1 VYLKL
6 GTLTLAVLVSF
17 IPGSMANAVVPGSLL
32 NSDSIWW
39 NPSARMAVTVQALIA
54 SDKSEMSQAERDSY
68 RSNRVER
75 GHSYDL
81 DKMVWG
87 DGVFDTALNYIG
99 TPYSYSGVG
108 PEYFD
113 CSGFTRFVLAKH
125 GIHLEHSASKQL
137 RAGRSIPESEARLGD
152 LVWMPGH
159 VGFWAGNGLIL
170 DSMKPG
176 TRVDIRKIWVS
187 SYKVIRLDR

>member
-1 VYLKL
+1 MYLKL

-17 IPGSMANAVVPGSLL
+17 IPGTIASAVVPGSSI

-39 NPSARMAVTVQALIA
+39 NPSARAAMTVQSFVA
-54 SDKSEMSQAERDSY
+54 SDKAEMAQDERDSY
-68 RSNRVER
+68 RFTREVR

-81 DKMVWG
+81 DGMVWG
-87 DGVFDTALNYIG
+87 DSVFDTALNYIG

-125 GIHLEHSASKQL
+125 GIRLEHSATAQRNS
-137 RAGRSIPESEARLGD
+137 GRVIPESEARLGD

-159 VGFWAGNGLIL
+159 IGFWAGNGLIL
-170 DSMKPG
+170 DSLKPG
-176 TRVDIRKIWVS
+176 TRVDIRKVWT
-187 SYKVIRLDR
+187 SYYKIIRFDG

>member
-17 IPGSMANAVVPGSLL
+17 IPGNMANAVVPGSLL

-39 NPSARMAVTVQALIA
+39 NPSARTAMAIQAFVA
-54 SDKSEMSQAERDSY
+54 SDKAEMSIAERDSY
-68 RSNRVER
+68 RTVRKAG
-75 GHSYDL
+75 GHSYDI

-87 DGVFDTALNYIG
+87 DRVFDTAMNYIG
-99 TPYSYSGVG
+99 TPYARSGVG

-137 RAGRSIPESEARLGD
+137 RAGKIIPESKARLGD
-152 LVWMPGH
+152 IVWMPGH
-159 VGFWAGNGLIL
+159 VGFWAGNGLML
-170 DSMKPG
+170 DSLKPG
-176 TRVDIRKIWVS
+176 TRVDVREIWSS
-187 SYKVIRLDR
+187 SYKVIRLDG

>member
-1 VYLKL
+1 MYLKL

-17 IPGSMANAVVPGSLL
+17 IPGNMANAVVPGTLI

-39 NPSARMAVTVQALIA
+39 NPSARTAMTVQLAVI
-54 SDKSEMSQAERDSY
+54 SDKAEMAEIERNSY
-68 RSNRVER
+68 RIVRKA
-75 GHSYDL
+75 GKHSYDL
-81 DKMVWG
+81 DTMVWG
-87 DGVFDTALNYIG
+87 DDVFNTALNYIG

-125 GIHLEHSASKQL
+125 GIHLEHSASDQL
-137 RAGRSIPESEARLGD
+137 YSGETIPESKARLGD

-159 VGFWAGNGLIL
+159 VGFWAGDGLIL
-170 DSMKPG
+170 DSQKPG
-176 TRVDIRKIWVS
+176 TRVDIRKIWNTR
-187 SYKVIRLDR
+187 YKIIRLDG

>member
-1 VYLKL
+1 MYLKL

-39 NPSARMAVTVQALIA
+39 NPSARTAMTVQFAVV
-54 SDKSEMSQAERDSY
+54 SDKAEMAEIERDSY
-68 RSNRVER
+68 RVVRKAGGR
-75 GHSYDL
+75 SYDI

-87 DGVFDTALNYIG
+87 DSVFDTALNYIG

-113 CSGFTRFVLAKH
+113 CSGFTRFVLAKY
-125 GIHLEHSASKQL
+125 GINLEHSASKQL

-170 DSMKPG
+170 DALKPG

>member
-17 IPGSMANAVVPGSLL
+17 IPGSMANAVVPGSFS

-39 NPSARMAVTVQALIA
+39 NPSARTAMTVQFSVA
-54 SDKSEMSQAERDSY
+54 SDKAEMAKIERDSY
-68 RSNRVER
+68 RIVRVER

-87 DGVFDTALNYIG
+87 DRVFDTALNYIG

-125 GIHLEHSASKQL
+125 GIHLEHSATKQ
-137 RAGRSIPESEARLGD
+137 RNSGKVIPESEARLGD
-152 LVWMPGH
+152 IVWMPGH
-159 VGFWAGNGLIL
+159 VGFWAGNGLML
-170 DSMKPG
+170 DSLKPG
-176 TRVDIRKIWVS
+176 TRVDIRKIWTS
-187 SYKVIRLDR
+187 SYKVIRFDR

>member
-1 VYLKL
+1 MYLKL

-17 IPGSMANAVVPGSLL
+17 IPGSMANAVVPGALI

-39 NPSARMAVTVQALIA
+39 NPSAREAMVIQLIVAFDKAEMAQI
-54 SDKSEMSQAERDSY
+54 ERDSY
-68 RSNRVER
+68 RFTREAR

-81 DKMVWG
+81 DTLVWG
-87 DGVFDTALNYIG
+87 DRVFDTALNYIG
-99 TPYSYSGVG
+99 TPYAYSGVG

-113 CSGFTRFVLAKH
+113 CSGFTRFVLSKH
-125 GIHLEHSASKQL
+125 GINLEHSATKQ
-137 RAGRSIPESEARLGD
+137 RNSGRVIPESEARLGD

-170 DSMKPG
+170 DALKPG
-176 TRVDIRKIWVS
+176 TRVDIRKIWT
-187 SYKVIRLDR
+187 SYYKIIRFDG